1 MTKAY
6 KVLSSDQALLEDLL
20 AEAPGRESKDWNYQ
34 SFGWRFCK
42 ITFSFQLPQAK
53 SGVNFTSST
62 TLVIFFILH
71 QELLQRRS
79 TRNVLPAMDE
89 GETVQEGGTTGSIG
103 FQINL
108 QKAEMSV
115 KHVSLILMAEAFVP
129 TFAGV
134 ILNLIRVLCLCHNVS
149 TLLRG

>member
-1 MTKAY
+1 M
-6 KVLSSDQALLEDLL
+6 
-20 AEAPGRESKDWNYQ
+20 
-34 SFGWRFCK
+34 
-42 ITFSFQLPQAK
+42 
-53 SGVNFTSST
+53 
-62 TLVIFFILH
+62 LH

-108 QKAEMSV
+108 QNKEMSV

-129 TFAGV
+129 TFPGV
-134 ILNLIRVLCLCHNVS
+134 ILHLMIVLCLCHNAS
-149 TLLRG
+149 TLLHNSLHCQATRHSYTRSYCTLQHPWVMEHLDPGPCSYKWSRRCWIGQDRVLES